1 MCVQRAVVTDGEALR
16 GVVGEMCEF
25 GLEKGRDDGGL
36 AGSAVFILRYLES
49 HQRCCFL
56 WENLV
61 HMEVKVIRTGFY
73 LK

>member
-25 GLEKGRDDGGL
+25 GLEKGGL

-49 HQRCCFL
+49 HLRCCFL

-73 LK
+73 SK